1 MLFLWDTKVQHSQP
15 PTLVA
20 QHIPSKAIPIIIIII
35 PTTSINI
42 TISRYHLTFKIVQA
56 DAKIVSQIFHAHGF
70 HEVAV
75 KLTMV
80 ILLVVKMKMMVL
92 IKMLM

>member
-1 MLFLWDTKVQHSQP
+1 MD
-15 PTLVA
+15 A

-35 PTTSINI
+35 ITTIIII

-80 ILLVVKMKMMVL
+80 ILLVVKRKMMVL
-92 IKMLM
+92 LRC

>member
-1 MLFLWDTKVQHSQP
+1 M
-15 PTLVA
+15 VA